1 MANARLAVILQ
12 EDLPGHGLK
21 GEEITV
27 KRGFAR
33 NHLLPRK
40 RAIYATQA
48 NKSKLADPG
57 AKSEAAVSVRKYTE
71 DVKNRLARVRLEFLQ
86 PPKANSTNAKPPSIT
101 ARTIAAVLSH
111 RYGFTNILYP
121 FVHMPQNK
129 AIEQWGTFEVAVD
142 VEGSLAFL
150 NGDSSSNSTSKSAS
164 TSTALGTD
172 TAVSPQAAFTKLAVV
187 LRQRTADE
195 QRLWEQKQTDTLQK
209 AEQRKGTRRKP
220 SAVAAAPGVPT
231 TPATSVATATATAT
245 SAL

>member
-86 PPKANSTNAKPPSIT
+86 PPKANASNNAKPPSIT

-121 FVHMPQNK
+121 FVHMPQNR

-172 TAVSPQAAFTKLAVV
+172 TAGSPQAAFTKLAVV

-220 SAVAAAPGVPT
+220 SAAAGVPT

-245 SAL
+245 AAL